1 MKSETQTLA
10 EQDDARYDRMS
21 KVWKELNVFKA
32 KGWKQLLRQ
41 AALMGLINY
50 IQYGSSGSE
59 DLAERIKTIIE

>member
-1 MKSETQTLA
+1 MNDTQTLA
-10 EQDDARYDRMS
+10 EQDDARYDRMA

-32 KGWKQLLRQ
+32 NGWKQLLRQ
-41 AALMGLINY
+41 AALMGLLTY

>member
-10 EQDDARYDRMS
+10 EQDDERYARNHE
-21 KVWKELNVFKA
+21 VWDALKDFKA

-41 AALMGLINY
+41 AALLGLISY
-50 IQYGSSGSE
+50 IQYGSSGPE